1 MKFNKILL
9 FAAAAVLALASCSKE
24 LGTEPGSESAPK
36 VTFYQYAAP
45 EGYNQDESLTLRL
58 VPNGKVSK
66 MYLLTE
72 LKSDKTAFIE
82 KNGEE
87 AYVNKVVENG
97 SEMAGANK
105 DIVISD
111 LQGLYAFTVVA
122 ESENGNR
129 CAYESTFK
137 GIKWVDAGK
146 AIFIEAAIS
155 EEQGQ
160 VNVKRVDD
168 ANRFKIENPCG
179 QIGLPNAV
187 ATNYLVF
194 EKEKDGDVTF
204 FDIPG
209 TQLVV
214 DKQSVSFY
222 YYDPAKYADYCTFES
237 TEISNI
243 PSLVVTSLGVVA
255 GQGYYTGQE
264 FALVFTGLEYVE

>member
-9 FAAAAVLALASCSKE
+9 FAAATVLALASCSKE
-24 LGTEPGSESAPK
+24 QGTEPGSESAPK

-45 EGYNQDESLTLRL
+45 DGYNQDESLTLRL

-72 LKSDKTAFIE
+72 LKADKTAFIE

-97 SEMAGANK
+97 SAMAGADK

-137 GIKWVDAGK
+137 GIKWVEAGT
-146 AIFIEAAIS
+146 AVFIEASIS
-155 EEQGQ
+155 GKQGQ
-160 VNVKRVDD
+160 VSVKRVED

-179 QIGLPNAV
+179 QIGLPNVV
-187 ATNYLVF
+187 ASNCVVF
-194 EKEKDGDVTF
+194 EKEKDGDVTS

-214 DKQSVSFY
+214 DSESVSFY
-222 YYDPAKYADYCTFES
+222 YYDPAKYASYCTFES
-237 TEISNI
+237 DEISGFPALI
-243 PSLVVTSLGVVA
+243 VTCLGVIEGV
-255 GQGYYTGQE
+255 GYKTNKQ
-264 FALVFTGLEYVE
+264 FALAFTGLEYVE